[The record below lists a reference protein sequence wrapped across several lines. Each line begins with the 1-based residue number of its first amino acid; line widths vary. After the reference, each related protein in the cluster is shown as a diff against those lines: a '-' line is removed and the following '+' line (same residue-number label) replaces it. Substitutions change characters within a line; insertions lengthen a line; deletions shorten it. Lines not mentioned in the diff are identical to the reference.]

1 MEPIKPSKTMKVYQL
16 VRQTGLS
23 FSNAPSI
30 STPVSLG
37 CGFYPSLHEAEI
49 NRTNE
54 VLKETATTKSR
65 WHIFEL
71 EVPNPVHEE

>member
-1 MEPIKPSKTMKVYQL
+1 MEPIKPPRTLKVYQL

-23 FSNAPSI
+23 FGSASSI

-54 VLKETATTKSR
+54 MLKESTTTKSK